1 MSLQFNSYYKSVILK
16 VLTYFNE
23 NNTDHDIEIKR
34 KILLVKLF
42 STIGFVFLLSFGLSS
57 LFSERYFI
65 ASAVI
70 AGSFAA
76 IVNFLIFIK
85 TKNYV
90 QACNGVSVIIITICL
105 FLMLTGGVEGT
116 GPLWAYVSVPLVLF
130 LQGEKSGLKI
140 LVAFIVV
147 VAIMM
152 FLPSNLYAY
161 TSYSAVFKAR
171 FLASY
176 IAVLILSWF
185 HEYARNQAHQRW
197 QELSDYLADQARTDV
212 LTGISNRRD
221 ILEKLEYENMRS
233 KRRKENYSVLLI
245 DIDHFKQIND
255 TYGHDAGDMVLK
267 EVSKAIKS
275 ILFERDLLGRWGGE
289 EFIVVL
295 PDTDILKGSLAAEK
309 IRQRVDNLVINN
321 EENRITVAVSVGL
334 ATSDHDYLF
343 YKYIKLADK
352 RLYQAKAQGRNCVV
366 GGLFHLATKSAS

>member
-76 IVNFLIFIK
+76 I
-85 TKNYV
+85 
-90 QACNGVSVIIITICL
+90 VIIITICL

-267 EVSKAIKS
+267 EVSKAIES